1 MQVKTTQKITSITW
15 NPEST
20 KLCFFSVIC
29 RTNSKDINGMINET
43 NSHLENYCKQQ
54 NLGFINNKNINKS
67 DLAAK
72 DLHLKEPGSSKLKKN
87 FIEYTY

>member
-1 MQVKTTQKITSITW
+1 
-15 NPEST
+15 
-20 KLCFFSVIC
+20 
-29 RTNSKDINGMINET
+29 MINET

-72 DLHLKEPGSSKLKKN
+72 GLHLKEPGSSKLKKN